1 MGDRAFS
8 NEVTFNKYL
17 YENHVTYS
25 IMIGNRFS
33 VYDPVNGEPVPE
45 EKIAEFLL
53 NSIQEFLDAITEDT
67 VLYNMQVIDR
77 RKKD

>member
-1 MGDRAFS
+1 MGDREFS
-8 NEVTFNKYL
+8 NEVTLNKYL

-25 IMIGNRFS
+25 ITIGNRFS
-33 VYDPVNGEPVPE
+33 VYDPVGGEPISD

-53 NSIQEFLDAITEDT
+53 NGIQEFLDVITEDT
-67 VLYNMQVIDR
+67 VLYNMKVIDR